1 MQLDNISYQKLIDMG
16 FERNDMGDDVLF
28 RECGYPGFCLTMEFP
43 LINIGISTPCK
54 AQTHDHKWDFNIHYI
69 DSADVIRKVKLIE
82 LTNLIEFFALKSNE
96 VESVTKDLKE
106 VLP

>member
-16 FERNDMGDDVLF
+16 FERHDMDDDVLF
-28 RECGYPGFCLTMEFP
+28 RESGYPGFCLTMEFP

-69 DSADVIRKVKLIE
+69 DSADVIRKVSLIE